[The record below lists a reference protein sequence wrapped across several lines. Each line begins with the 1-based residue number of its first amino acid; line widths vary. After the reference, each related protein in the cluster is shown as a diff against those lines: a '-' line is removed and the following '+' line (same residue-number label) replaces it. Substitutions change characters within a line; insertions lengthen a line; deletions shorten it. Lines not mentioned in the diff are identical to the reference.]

1 MVDLII
7 KIVQKNLFII
17 FILIIG
23 ICSSHAQLNE
33 GKTNQTYRNWFI
45 GLDYGLQM
53 SGIKNEDFIS
63 SNYSPVVRVSLGK
76 WVSQNIAIKIGYQGR
91 YFNTI
96 ADDIR
101 HYYNFYYTEAVFD
114 VKNILFK
121 KKEKKI
127 HELLLHIGPGYFD
140 NFEYDRGNIH
150 GIIGASNNFSIME
163 KFKLSLDISAIIGW
177 DIYQGN
183 DDILPNLSFGL
194 VYEF

>member
-1 MVDLII
+1 MVCSMI
-7 KIVQKNLFII
+7 KIVKEKLFLA
-17 FILIIG
+17 FILVIG
-23 ICSSHAQLNE
+23 ISSSQAQLNKA
-33 GKTNQTYRNWFI
+33 KTTQTDKNWFI
-45 GLDYGLQM
+45 GFDYGLQM
-53 SGIKNEDFIS
+53 SGIKKEDFIS
-63 SNYSPVVRVSLGK
+63 SNYSPVVRLSLGK
-76 WVSQNIAIKIGYQGR
+76 WISQNIAIKVGYQGR